1 MVSWSWILLALFGS
15 FVLGIIVRGVLSF
28 GREEDAYRDG
38 FGKGYQE
45 GFEKGYRKGFED
57 RDRDQ
62 GPEVKGQ
69 GSGKN

>member
-57 RDRDQ
+57 RD
-62 GPEVKGQ
+62 Q
-69 GSGKN
+69 GSGVRGWGLGKN